1 MERYAKLEEG
11 LRQERKV
18 QLATIEQLSKLS
30 VLTGSSEFLARDE
43 NDEPSSDHALGLDV
57 LREVLTPDDLEFFS
71 DPLPSISKALVECLR
86 LEADNKSCVV
96 VDTFE
101 QASASFEAW
110 LAHLV
115 GTLGEN
121 VILITAG
128 RLKLGNE
135 WDRFGPVTR
144 SVELRELIPDE
155 ASDLLRLHRV
165 TDDDDVREILSLAG
179 GHPLALKLCAEH
191 VAQGL
196 TLADGEGAHASI
208 VERVTQSLLDGLSP
222 ELQEAVVICCALHWF
237 NEELLNELASGGIF
251 SGVVESLRRL
261 PLFDSMA
268 ADLPFMISYETS

>member
-1 MERYAKLEEG
+1 MGRWAK
-11 LRQERKV
+11 
-18 QLATIEQLSKLS
+18 
-30 VLTGSSEFLARDE
+30 
-43 NDEPSSDHALGLDV
+43 
-57 LREVLTPDDLEFFS
+57 
-71 DPLPSISKALVECLR
+71 
-86 LEADNKSCVV
+86 
-96 VDTFE
+96 
-101 QASASFEAW
+101 
-110 LAHLV
+110 
-115 GTLGEN
+115 N

-261 PLFDSMA
+261 PFVRQHGRGLA
-268 ADLPFMISYETS
+268 VHDLVRDFVNDDLRRRAPTRSRQVHGQAHAYFASHRDGLRGVESGAILAEVLYHGVLSDEQSGIREKKK